1 MAPAVG
7 HGAVAK
13 ILQMCKFVFCGQN
26 RIILLRQGREGTP
39 LRDLGFV
46 EMSLELDLEEW
57 LAVYK
62 SKLTGLEGHSKSNY
76 FHFTVEETEARGGEA
91 AQGQVDNKW

>member
-46 EMSLELDLEEW
+46 EMSLELDLEE
-57 LAVYK
+57 LVSSLQIKADRSRRAFQIELSSFY
-62 SKLTGLEGHSKSNY
+62 S
-76 FHFTVEETEARGGEA
+76 
-91 AQGQVDNKW
+91 